1 MAANRKAGEKTTGAL
16 TPVER
21 CPICRAAAVDR
32 HRPFCSSRCAN
43 IDLNR
48 WLTGQYAIPVT
59 EDDDEDGGPPLPGED
74 G

>member
-1 MAANRKAGEKTTGAL
+1 MARDRKAGEKSAKA
-16 TPVER
+16 PVER
-21 CPICRAAAVDR
+21 CPICRLPAVDR

-59 EDDDEDGGPPLPGED
+59 EDDDEDGDRPLPGET